1 MSKNAFENYSNNE
14 TSVYHNRSQEVFEE
28 TILNSLKREYSE
40 LNELIELFSYNA
52 KGVHLE
58 RLNEKQK
65 IFDKMYKPA
74 IKEQSRLLK
83 NTQKRLKYHVN
94 RCQ

>member
-14 TSVYHNRSQEVFEE
+14 TSVYHNRSQEVFQEA
-28 TILNSLKREYSE
+28 ILNSLKKEYSE

-52 KGVHLE
+52 EGTNLK

-83 NTQKRLKYHVN
+83 NTQQRLNYHIN
-94 RCQ
+94 RC

>member
-14 TSVYHNRSQEVFEE
+14 TSVYHNKSQEVFEE
-28 TILNSLKREYSE
+28 TILKSLENEYNE
-40 LNELIELFSYNA
+40 LSELIELFLTDASKNNL
-52 KGVHLE
+52 V
-58 RLNEKQK
+58 RLNNKQK

-74 IKEQSRLLK
+74 IKEQKKLLK
-83 NTQKRLKYHVN
+83 NTKQRLKYHVN